1 MRKLLVLAV
10 PAILA
15 ATPAMAQTTTDVTG
29 TVIIQGS
36 VADKC
41 AVVSG
46 PSTSPNWGTTVNLGE
61 LSQSNGTLRTSSS
74 LSGDFNTVANGL
86 QNAYVVCTTSNP
98 SITVNADPLV
108 NTGSVPAAGSG
119 YTNTVHFQAD
129 VQVNKVGS
137 SQTYV
142 NDSNTATTGP
152 TALGARLA
160 AAGPN
165 VLIST
170 SNWRTLGTDA
180 QLVAGNYQGQIVV
193 TITP

>member
-1 MRKLLVLAV
+1 MRKLIVLAV
-10 PAILA
+10 PALLA
-15 ATPAMAQTTTDVTG
+15 ATPALAQNATG
-29 TVIIQGS
+29 TVIINGS
-36 VADKC
+36 VANKC

-46 PSTSPNWGTTVNLGE
+46 TGTSADWGTTVNLGE
-61 LSQSNGTLRTSSS
+61 LSQSNGTLRSTGSLTS
-74 LSGDFNTVANGL
+74 DFTTVAAGA
-86 QNAYVVCTTSNP
+86 QNAHVVCTTTNP

-108 NTGSVPAAGSG
+108 NTGSVPASGSG

-129 VQVNKVGS
+129 VTVDKVGS
-137 SQTYV
+137 AQTYV
-142 NDSNTATTGP
+142 NDTNTATTGP

-165 VLIST
+165 VRIAT

-180 QLVAGNYQGQIVV
+180 QLVAGSYQGQIVV